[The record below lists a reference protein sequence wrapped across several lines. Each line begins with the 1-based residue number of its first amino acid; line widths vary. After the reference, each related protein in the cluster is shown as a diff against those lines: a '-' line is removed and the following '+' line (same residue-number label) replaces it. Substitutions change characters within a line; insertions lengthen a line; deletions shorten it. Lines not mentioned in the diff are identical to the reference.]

1 MIILH
6 KQNAS
11 VATFYHLLSPVHHS
25 HSCLPPFH
33 AGKDLFPDQ
42 MSDLQAQLPQP
53 ALPALR
59 SRRDWEGG
67 FDPSLENW
75 FLTQLLW
82 DPSGRGPVS
91 ALGWRAP
98 PGIPGKLSS
107 AKLCSGRVCP
117 VEELSGMGQAGSL
130 LPGCVLVLG
139 MGSRTPHKAVPSRI
153 GAAIPGT
160 AHPCSARQ
168 C

>member
-11 VATFYHLLSPVHHS
+11 VVTFLSFAF
-25 HSCLPPFH
+25 SCPSFPFLPPTLPCRKGFV
-33 AGKDLFPDQ
+33 PR
-42 MSDLQAQLPQP
+42 SDERPPTPTPYPAFP
-53 ALPALR
+53 ALQ

-82 DPSGRGPVS
+82 DPAGRGPVS

-117 VEELSGMGQAGSL
+117 VEELSGTGQAGSL

>member
-11 VATFYHLLSPVHHS
+11 VVTFLSFVF
-25 HSCLPPFH
+25 SCPSFPFLPPTHPCRKGFV
-33 AGKDLFPDQ
+33 PR
-42 MSDLQAQLPQP
+42 SDPTP
-53 ALPALR
+53 NPPSALPTLQ

-67 FDPSLENW
+67 FDPTLESW

-82 DPSGRGPVS
+82 DPAGRGPVS

-98 PGIPGKLSS
+98 SGIPWKLSS
-107 AKLCSGRVCP
+107 AKLCSGRLCP
-117 VEELSGMGQAGSL
+117 VEELSGMMGQAGSL

-139 MGSRTPHKAVPSRI
+139 MGSRTPHRAVPGGI

-160 AHPCSARQ
+160 AHPCSARE